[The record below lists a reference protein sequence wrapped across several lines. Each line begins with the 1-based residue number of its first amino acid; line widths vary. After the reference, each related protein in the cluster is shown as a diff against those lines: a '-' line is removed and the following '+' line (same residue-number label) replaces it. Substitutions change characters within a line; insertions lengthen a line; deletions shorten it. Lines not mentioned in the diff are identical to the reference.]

1 MDSVQLSQQ
10 MKQFRLYLRPIINTL
25 NKCLQLSSAFQ
36 ASANRFFCEDTHRI
50 ATLILECSYYQ
61 YDLES
66 TLTRRNFDYQKHIC
80 FSNLTPDQMYAHFL
94 DNQKTSN
101 HHSIVDTIRELSLEE
116 TNEYCSEKKL
126 RPKIDQPRKF
136 TSDYQIRPYH
146 NQVIFIWTRIIT
158 DNRMDCWLDH

>member
-66 TLTRRNFDYQKHIC
+66 TLTRRNFDYQKHITNEIKHEIDRIL
-80 FSNLTPDQMYAHFL
+80 SSIT
-94 DNQKTSN
+94 T
-101 HHSIVDTIRELSLEE
+101 IVDLHLHW
-116 TNEYCSEKKL
+116 N
-126 RPKIDQPRKF
+126 
-136 TSDYQIRPYH
+136 
-146 NQVIFIWTRIIT
+146 
-158 DNRMDCWLDH
+158 